1 MNKQFIKAMLM
12 ACLCLAIGIAGRTND
27 FIIVKGSQQAVIL
40 VSEKA
45 SSAER
50 YAARELQRAIQLMS
64 GTQLKITDKETDN
77 SIIIGTPASQPRIAS
92 LAGEMQLQGAGEEQ
106 IAVQRKG
113 NTLYLA
119 GNTPRAAL
127 YATYT
132 LLTEVLGVRWFWPG
146 ATGEYIPDRKIITI
160 DTLHIADSPD
170 LAIRSLAITGV
181 PNGDVDTD
189 TWMARNRLNLVSSK
203 SGGDSSGTI
212 IPARREK
219 GFLIRIAGHNV
230 VLPDEMLKAHPEYL
244 ALIGGKRQFHPRNA
258 SHLCWSNPAVQEEV
272 AGMIEGWWNKSP
284 FPDII
289 HFYPAD
295 QTLYCTCDDC
305 QAMGDISTRWQ
316 KFSAI
321 VIGNLE
327 QRIPGKRYWTYAY
340 LEYKKVPDGKPAPFE
355 LIPYALYDV
364 SYRHLLS
371 SGNAFN
377 KESIA
382 EVDGW
387 QQHGLNMGIRG
398 YEYIIF
404 KDPMFVPMTRWVVDQ
419 LRWMHQK
426 KLTAYMSELPAYGM
440 PREVPEANRYWVT
453 NRMALYAA
461 TRAMWDTDISVDTL
475 MKDWCTAIYGAAAK
489 DMMAYCKETEAA
501 WTKSAEKITL
511 FLNSPVLHVDE
522 FFDTAT
528 FQKLDEHFGD
538 AERNLSSTA
547 DSAAYAMIRTQLSI
561 EKQML
566 DNWRKIWSLKHTK
579 ASLATMDTT
588 KKGILIYDGG
598 AESSPLLI
606 ELNRAGWDVAVES
619 SDADRLKP
627 YLNSKATVLLIRY
640 SKESWEQK
648 GLPDKF
654 LQKDVQAFIK
664 KGGLV
669 LFVADGEIPLSTWF
683 SVVPAVQWTGS
694 EPVQFRKTNF
704 LQPGNWQHHPNE
716 MSQLLGKGLPP
727 KQGYRPLKSGWQT
740 MATVPM
746 SSGKDAPYLLRKR
759 MGKGWLLL
767 GSVPMGFG
775 GGFELFSARNAM
787 NMVKLIENLLA
798 DK

>member
-1 MNKQFIKAMLM
+1 MNRLFQKKVLPAL
-12 ACLCLAIGIAGRTND
+12 LCLVMSVTGRSND
-27 FIIVKGSQQAVIL
+27 FILVQQGRQAEIH
-40 VSEKA
+40 VSRTASPIEK
-45 SSAER
+45 

-64 GTQLKITDKETDN
+64 GVQLKITDIDREGQ
-77 SIIIGTPASQPRIAS
+77 IIIGTPSSQPRIAA
-92 LAGEMQLQGAGEEQ
+92 LVKQLQLQGAGEEQ
-106 IAVQRKG
+106 IAARLTG
-113 NTLYLA
+113 NTVFLA
-119 GNTPRAAL
+119 GNSPRAAL

-132 LLTEVLGVRWFWPG
+132 LLTDVLGVRWFWPG
-146 ATGEYIPDRKIITI
+146 STGEYIPVRKVITI
-160 DTLHIADSPD
+160 DTLQIADHPD

-181 PNGDVDTD
+181 PNGDADTD

-272 AGMIEGWWNKSP
+272 AKMIAGWWTKSP
-284 FPDII
+284 DPDII

-295 QTLYCTCDDC
+295 QTLYCTCDSC

-321 VIGNLE
+321 VIGKLE
-327 QRIPGKRYWTYAY
+327 QRMPGKRYWTYAY
-340 LEYKKVPDGKPAPFE
+340 LEYKKVPDTRPAPFE

-364 SYRHLLS
+364 SYRHQLS
-371 SGNAFN
+371 SGNSFN
-377 KESIA
+377 NESIA
-382 EVDGW
+382 EVNGW
-387 QQHGLNMGIRG
+387 LQQGVNMGIRG

-404 KDPMFVPMTRWVVDQ
+404 KDPMFVPMTNWVVDQ
-419 LRWMHQK
+419 LRWMHQQ

-440 PREVPEANRYWVT
+440 PRNVPEADTYWAT

-461 TRAMWDTDISVDTL
+461 TRAMWDTDVSVDSL
-475 MKDWCTAIYGAAAK
+475 MRDWCSTVYGPASD
-489 DMMAYCKETEAA
+489 DMIAYHREMESA
-501 WTKSAEKITL
+501 WTKSPEKITL

-522 FFDTAT
+522 FLGPELFKRTEQY
-528 FQKLDEHFGD
+528 FIN
-538 AERNLSSTA
+538 AERKVVANS
-547 DSAAYAMIRTQLSI
+547 DDVMKDRIKTQLAL

-566 DNWRKIWSLKHTK
+566 ENWKEIYALKHTK
-579 ASLATMDTT
+579 AGLATMDTT
-588 KKGILIYDGG
+588 NKGILIYDAG

-606 ELNRAGWDVAVES
+606 ELNRGGWDVATES
-619 SDADRLKP
+619 SDANRLKP
-627 YLNSKATVLLIRY
+627 FLKTRASVLLIRY
-640 SKESWEQK
+640 SKSNWEKQ

-654 LQKDVQAFIK
+654 LQKDIREFIH

-669 LFVADGEIPLSTWF
+669 LFVADGEMPVSTWF
-683 SVVPAVQWTGS
+683 TGLPAVQWTGN

-704 LQPGNWQHHPNE
+704 LQPGNWQRSPNE

-727 KQGYRPLKSGWQT
+727 KQGYRPAGPGWET
-740 MATVPM
+740 MASIPM
-746 SSGKDAPYLLRKR
+746 SSGRDAAWLLRKR
-759 MGKGWLLL
+759 IGKGCLIL
-767 GSVPMGFG
+767 GAVPMGFG

-787 NMVKLIENLLA
+787 NMVKLIENLQA